1 MFVSPPYVYLIGLFN
16 SKIVLAKLYSSRM
29 FLPVITILIF
39 FISSI
44 ESLIWGNETEDFHG
58 NAIDLNLLQGIVH
71 GVEDQNAGMKVFQ
84 GIPYAKPPT
93 GDLRWRPTVPLESFD
108 DLGKGD
114 DFQHL
119 TICPQDKEGVERTL

>member
-1 MFVSPPYVYLIGLFN
+1 M
-16 SKIVLAKLYSSRM
+16 AKSYSSRM
-29 FLPVITILIF
+29 ILPVITILNF

-44 ESLIWGNETEDFHG
+44 DAVIWVNETEDFHG
-58 NAIDLNLLQGIVH
+58 TAITLNLSQGVVH
-71 GVEDQNAGMKVFQ
+71 GVQDQNTGMKVFQ
-84 GIPYAKPPT
+84 GIPYAHPPT

-119 TICPQDKEGVERTL
+119 TICPQDKESVQRSLELKTNDKSAEL